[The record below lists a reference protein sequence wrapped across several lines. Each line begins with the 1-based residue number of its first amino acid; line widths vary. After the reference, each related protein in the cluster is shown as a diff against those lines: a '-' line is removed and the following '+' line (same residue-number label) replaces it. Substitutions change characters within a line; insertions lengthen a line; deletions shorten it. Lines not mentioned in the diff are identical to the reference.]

1 MTNASRHRINAV
13 ICLLVLAHA
22 VYWFVSGR
30 MEFASNLRI
39 GLVVAQAVLGLG
51 GAAWFWSRSRGATF

>member
-1 MTNASRHRINAV
+1 MNKVWRHRINAV

-22 VYWFVSGR
+22 VYLFATGR

-39 GLVVAQAVLGLG
+39 GLAVAEAVLGLG
-51 GAAWFWSRSRGATF
+51 GAVWFWSRSRGAAL

>member
-22 VYWFVSGR
+22 VYWFMTGR
-30 MEFASNLRI
+30 AEFASTFRI

-51 GAAWFWSRSRGATF
+51 GAAWFWSRSRGARF

>member
-1 MTNASRHRINAV
+1 MTKASRHRINAL

-22 VYWFVSGR
+22 VYWFLSGQTP
-30 MEFASNLRI
+30 FASNVRV

-51 GAAWFWSRSRGATF
+51 GAAWFWSRSRGASL